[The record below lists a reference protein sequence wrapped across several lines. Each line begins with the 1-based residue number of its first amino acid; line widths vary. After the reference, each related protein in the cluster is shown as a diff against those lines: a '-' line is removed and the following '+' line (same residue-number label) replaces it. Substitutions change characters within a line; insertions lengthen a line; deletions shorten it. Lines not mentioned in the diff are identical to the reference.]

1 MIFCFISPSDF
12 ITRKARITTIHKIII
27 KFVLNLSFAFNYRFF
42 SVIKHLRCEFGDV
55 WAFLCQI
62 QSKWYYQ
69 WHDSVLSEETKKNM
83 LASDWITCLR
93 SIILRRSWRLMP
105 VFISH
110 KELKAWIN
118 TVWNTVIEGWIYF
131 ENRTEILPTLINGFL
146 FSDFA
151 EV

>member
-93 SIILRRSWRLMP
+93 SIILRRSRRSMP

-118 TVWNTVIEGWIYF
+118 TVETLLLKFEYTLKIEQKFY
-131 ENRTEILPTLINGFL
+131 LL
-146 FSDFA
+146 
-151 EV
+151 